1 MIRTLDRT
9 EPKTSPPADPRP
21 RFWRR
26 PWIGPLMLLAAA
38 FLAFSVPRYLT
49 FDPAQSNVPAPE
61 GFAAHYVLLVG
72 HVLCGTVAMVTACF
86 QIWPTFRARHPKAH
100 RVMGRV
106 YVLAGVLPGGALAI
120 VVGLM
125 SPFGPVARAAN
136 VTLGVLWL
144 ATTIA
149 GFRMARQHRY
159 VEHRRWMVRSF
170 WLTFAIITTRVTSV
184 IFGFIMYGE
193 QMAEI
198 TGPTDPRAQM
208 FSGIGVWVGIMINLV
223 IAEWWLERGT
233 ASQRKARKERRL
245 RAARR

>member
-1 MIRTLDRT
+1 MTSTIDKATST
-9 EPKTSPPADPRP
+9 PSPPTEPRP

-49 FDPAQSNVPAPE
+49 FDPVQSNVPAPD
-61 GFAAHYVLLVG
+61 GFPAHYVLLVG

-86 QIWPTFRARHPKAH
+86 QIWPAFRARYPRAH
-100 RVMGRV
+100 RVMGRT
-106 YVLAGVLPGGALAI
+106 YVLAGVLPGGVLAI
-120 VVGLM
+120 VVGLV
-125 SPFGPVARAAN
+125 SPFGPVVRAAN
-136 VTLGVLWL
+136 VTLGILWL

-149 GFRMARQHRY
+149 GFRMARQRRF

-170 WLTFAIITTRVTSV
+170 WLTFAIITTRVTSG

-193 QMAEI
+193 QMAEL
-198 TGPTDPRAQM
+198 TGPTDPRTQM
-208 FSGIGVWVGIMINLV
+208 FSSIGVWVGLMVNLV

-233 ASQRKARKERRL
+233 ASERKARRERRL

>member
-1 MIRTLDRT
+1 MTSTIDTAA
-9 EPKTSPPADPRP
+9 PPTSPPAEPRP

-49 FDPAQSNVPAPE
+49 FDPAQTNVPAPE
-61 GFAAHYVLLVG
+61 GFAAHYALLVG

-86 QIWPTFRARHPKAH
+86 QIWPAFRARHPKAH

-106 YVLAGVLPGGALAI
+106 YVLAGVLPGGVLGIA
-120 VVGLM
+120 VGVA
-125 SPFGPVARAAN
+125 SPFGPVVRAAN
-136 VTLGVLWL
+136 VTLGILWL

-149 GFRMARQHRY
+149 GFRMARRRRF

-170 WLTFAIITTRVTSV
+170 WLTFAIITTRVASTV
-184 IFGFIMYGE
+184 TGFIMYGE
-193 QMAEI
+193 QMAEL
-198 TGPTDPRAQM
+198 TGPTEPRAQM
-208 FSGIGVWVGIMINLV
+208 FTSIGVWVGMMINLV

-233 ASQRKARKERRL
+233 ASQRRARKERSL
-245 RAARR
+245 RAAQG